1 VGGKACEDDALVEQ
15 NGSAETLRLTD
26 AWFRRNGLTYFV
38 PEERDAVRAAMR
50 PRRTVRIGLV
60 VVIVAVAAGVALAW
74 VTGDVGAG
82 PALLLTLGGA
92 AAGWYA
98 LTAMRFRP
106 ILTWAVG
113 RTFGSLPRLLPM
125 ALRALPLLLLFI
137 TFLFINAEVWEMS
150 ANLDAGALWLVTLL
164 FGGSA
169 VAFLL
174 VRLPEEVDRIDDDV
188 DAEFL
193 LRTCARTPLETAC
206 AELVEGARDGK
217 STDPAEFAHV
227 SGYERWNLVLAL
239 LVIQA
244 TQVLLIAFAVFAF
257 FLVFGAIVMTDG
269 VQMGWTGQESLH
281 NLSWLPNVSGE
292 LVKVALF
299 LSAFSSLYVTV
310 STVTDE
316 IYREQFFGTVLR
328 EIERAVGMRAV
339 YLALRARQSA
349 QVRSQ

>member
-1 VGGKACEDDALVEQ
+1 MKQ

-26 AWFRRNGLTYFV
+26 SWFRHHGLTYFV
-38 PEERDAVRAAMR
+38 PEERVAVRAAMR
-50 PRRTVRIGLV
+50 PRRMVRVGLV

-74 VTGDVGAG
+74 VTGDVGTG

-106 ILTWAVG
+106 ILVWAMG
-113 RTFGSLPRLLPM
+113 RTFGSLHRLLPM
-125 ALRALPLLLLFI
+125 ALRALPLLLLFM

-150 ANLDAGALWLVTLL
+150 ANLHPGALWLVTLL

-188 DAEFL
+188 DAAFL

-206 AELVEGARDGK
+206 AELVAEARDDG
-217 STDPAEFAHV
+217 STDPAEYAQVTGF
-227 SGYERWNLVLAL
+227 ERWNLVLAL

-244 TQVLLIAFAVFAF
+244 TQVVLIALAVFAF

-269 VQMGWTGQESLH
+269 VQLGWTGQQSLH
-281 NLSWLPNVSGE
+281 NLSWLPNVSAE

-299 LSAFSSLYVTV
+299 LSAFSALYVTV

-316 IYREQFFGTVLR
+316 TYRKQFFGTVLR

-339 YLALRARQSA
+339 YLALRARESA